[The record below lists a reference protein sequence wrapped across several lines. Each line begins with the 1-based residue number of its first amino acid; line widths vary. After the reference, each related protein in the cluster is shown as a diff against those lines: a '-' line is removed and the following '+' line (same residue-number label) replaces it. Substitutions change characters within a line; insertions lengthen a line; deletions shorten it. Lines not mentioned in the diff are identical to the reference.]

1 MNQLSTAQWD
11 TMQAAHQGRFRQ
23 HLVLAIETRFGRP
36 EGGSDLRSPEQVVD
50 AALAFAE
57 AVGATTDAQV
67 ARIAAL
73 LATVNRQRL
82 THDQVGEPAPSSAA
96 GGQDGRRAHRRCGR
110 VPRHQG
116 VARRAPRRRRF
127 PDDRAIGRSGDR
139 CDDIADVEARR
150 S

>member
-82 THDQVGEPAPSSAA
+82 THDQVSELRAVLTQAGKTADERIADAA
-96 GGQDGRRAHRRCGR
+96 GFLG
-110 VPRHQG
+110 
-116 VARRAPRRRRF
+116 
-127 PDDRAIGRSGDR
+127 I
-139 CDDIADVEARR
+139 EA
-150 S
+150 